1 MSGKQSQKLFDHA
14 KIYTTYTHKTA
25 SKKKSIQKTAGAT
38 SGLVGNEI
46 ADKITKVSKS
56 SMLKSSLCNYSDAY
70 ILVKET
76 ITSSGRVTNTQQQR
90 QAGGNNKQ
98 QYLKIVHLLPI
109 V

>member
-1 MSGKQSQKLFDHA
+1 MGKNLSESININMSGKQSQKLFDHA

-76 ITSSGRVTNTQQQR
+76 ITSSGRVTNTATKTSR
-90 QAGGNNKQ
+90 WK
-98 QYLKIVHLLPI
+98 
-109 V
+109 

>member
-1 MSGKQSQKLFDHA
+1 MENRVKNFLTMLKYIQHIHIKLLQ
-14 KIYTTYTHKTA
+14 
-25 SKKKSIQKTAGAT
+25 KKKSVQKTAGAT

-76 ITSSGRVTNTQQQR
+76 ITSSGRVTNTATKTSR
-90 QAGGNNKQ
+90 WK
-98 QYLKIVHLLPI
+98 
-109 V
+109 